1 MLKVLSLVAFL
12 LCAAPIAAQD
22 GPPDATITIDQVQV
36 SLLIGGTAGGGVL
49 MFKGKQYPF
58 TLGGIGVG
66 GFGAS
71 RLSAEG
77 EVWGLDEPGDIEG
90 AYAQLRAGAVAGEQG
105 TDSWLWI
112 ENGSGVRI
120 RLRSRREG
128 VALSVGGDA
137 IVIKLD

>member
-1 MLKVLSLVAFL
+1 MLRNVLLAVL
-12 LCAAPIAAQD
+12 LMSAAPLAAQE
-22 GPPDATITIDQVQV
+22 GPADAAITIDQVQV
-36 SLLIGGTAGGGVL
+36 SLLIGGAAGGGVL
-49 MFKGKQYPF
+49 TFKGKDYPF
-58 TLGGIGVG
+58 SLGGVGVGGIGV
-66 GFGAS
+66 S

-77 EVWGLDEPGDIEG
+77 EVWGLDAPGDIEG
-90 AYAQLRAGAVAGEQG
+90 AYAQLRAGAVAGDQA

-137 IVIKLD
+137 IVIRLD